1 MSEEL
6 KPCPFCNRTDNLRV
20 LSEGQIN
27 AVFGVVCY
35 HCGCQFHCRADSE
48 ADAKIAFNTRPIED
62 ALRAEIDQLKH
73 MYATQYGELAAVNKI
88 NGELK
93 HQIANLQ
100 QRISFL
106 EHPAVGVEG

>member
-1 MSEEL
+1 
-6 KPCPFCNRTDNLRV
+6 
-20 LSEGQIN
+20 
-27 AVFGVVCY
+27 
-35 HCGCQFHCRADSE
+35 
-48 ADAKIAFNTRPIED
+48 
-62 ALRAEIDQLKH
+62 